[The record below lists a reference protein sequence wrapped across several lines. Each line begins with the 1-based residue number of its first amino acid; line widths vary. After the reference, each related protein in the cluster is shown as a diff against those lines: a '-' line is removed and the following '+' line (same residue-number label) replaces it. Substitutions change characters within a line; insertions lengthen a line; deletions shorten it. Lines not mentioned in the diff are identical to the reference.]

1 MIWADSDLWKRRLH
15 PLQMEQED
23 VILRRSSTE
32 NGKFYF
38 SQMQSFKKFL
48 DDTKIYEV
56 HKMMMMS

>member
-1 MIWADSDLWKRRLH
+1 
-15 PLQMEQED
+15 MEQED
-23 VILRRSSTE
+23 VILRSSSTE

-56 HKMMMMS
+56 HMMMMMMMMIMMF